1 MVTKLSRL
9 TSFVKNLIMLWGN
22 IRKMKTQLTFPVTYH
37 LPLFDILD
45 PGEELHMNELIG
57 KNIRI
62 IHEGDIHCVVKG
74 KKIKKA
80 FGEGMSYDAFVTS
93 PLATESIIRPEL
105 SRIHEGIALRDKEW
119 EEKYHNQP
127 HYVYLSLTS
136 GIKVG
141 VTRDVNVP
149 FRWID
154 QGAVEAILL
163 ATTPYRQLAG
173 LIEVELKQHVSD
185 RTNWRNML
193 RNVFVNEESLAEKKD
208 DLLEELPEE
217 YYDFVSDDDTITKI
231 EFPVLQYPEK
241 VKSMKLDTTPLIE
254 KKLMGIKGQYLIFD
268 DNTVMNL
275 RSHAGYRIGIEAVD

>member
-1 MVTKLSRL
+1 
-9 TSFVKNLIMLWGN
+9 MLWGN
-22 IRKMKTQLTFPVTYH
+22 IRKMKTQLTVPVTYH
-37 LPLFDILD
+37 LPLFDVLD
-45 PGEELHMNELIG
+45 PSEEVHMNELIG
-57 KNIRI
+57 KNVRI
-62 IHEGDIHCVVKG
+62 VHEGDIHCVVKG

-80 FGEGMSYDAFVTS
+80 FGEGMSYEAFVTS

-119 EEKYHNQP
+119 EEKHHNQP

-149 FRWID
+149 YRWID
-154 QGAVEAILL
+154 QGAVEAVLL
-163 ATTPYRQLAG
+163 AVTPYRQLAG
-173 LIEVELKQHVSD
+173 LIEVELKQHISD

-193 RNVFVNEESLAEKKD
+193 KNVFVNEESLGEKKD

-241 VKSMKLDTTPLIE
+241 VKSLKLDSEPLIE
-254 KKLMGIKGQYLIFD
+254 KRLMGIKGQYLIFD

-275 RSHAGYRIGIEAVD
+275 RSHAGYRIGIEAID